1 MLRKLTIA
9 SITTC
14 SIILIFALI
23 YPFQFLSL
31 INALSPYRTQ
41 TVIYRHIDN
50 PDIRIEFQMKDI
62 GALGYQK
69 RIVLIKPGF
78 LLDEVES
85 IDETLLDKSS
95 WRKVNENINELEL
108 KS

>member
-1 MLRKLTIA
+1 
-9 SITTC
+9 
-14 SIILIFALI
+14 
-23 YPFQFLSL
+23 
-31 INALSPYRTQ
+31 
-41 TVIYRHIDN
+41 
-50 PDIRIEFQMKDI
+50 MKDI

-85 IDETLLDKSS
+85 IDETLLDKSN
-95 WRKVNENINELEL
+95 WRKVNEDINELEL